1 MDINNLPE
9 KYPKYQPP
17 ETEIDY
23 SQSALPKVYRE
34 KRNKKELRQ
43 RRPAKEK
50 QLDMSQLPFGKINR
64 SQREDLE
71 IRKVAKEDICICW
84 IPGCHKRAQQAYHHV
99 IQKSIILIDHKL
111 NFLRACDK
119 HHPECD
125 EGKIS
130 QVDQFEIVAHKN
142 NTTVEEILKT
152 LEQFSGV
159 KLFIDGDRVR
169 VNKPVLKKVNRV

>member
-1 MDINNLPE
+1 MELNEEALSGLGLKFPKPKPKKN
-9 KYPKYQPP
+9 KKYQGMR
-17 ETEIDY
+17 
-23 SQSALPKVYRE
+23 A
-34 KRNKKELRQ
+34 
-43 RRPAKEK
+43 RRPAKNK
-50 QLDMSQLPFGKINR
+50 QLDMSNLPLGKVNHI
-64 SQREDLE
+64 QREDLKT
-71 IRKVAKEDICICW
+71 RKITGEQICICW
-84 IPGCHKRAQQAYHHV
+84 IPGCHKRAQQSYHHI